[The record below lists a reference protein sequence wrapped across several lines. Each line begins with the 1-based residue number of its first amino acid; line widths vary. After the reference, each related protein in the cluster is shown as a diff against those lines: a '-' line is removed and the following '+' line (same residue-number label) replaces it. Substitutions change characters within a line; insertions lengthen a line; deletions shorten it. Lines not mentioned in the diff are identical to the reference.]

1 MHYLFRM
8 LDMQH
13 VGYLTPQT
21 VQHFVESLQVQMLEY
36 QMKKVDLEDV
46 NKEIFN
52 MVKPLDPSKIT
63 LQDLTNWYV
72 QNTDTSVC
80 VCVCKH
86 ICPLTRISQLSFN
99 CIAFFLSAAARP
111 RLWYPY

>member
-1 MHYLFRM
+1 M

-13 VGYLTPQT
+13 VGYLTAQT
-21 VQHFVESLQVQMLEY
+21 VQHFVESLQLQMLEY
-36 QMKKVDLEDV
+36 QMKKVNLEDV
-46 NKEIFN
+46 NKAIFN

-80 VCVCKH
+80 VSTYTHFAIV
-86 ICPLTRISQLSFN
+86 I
-99 CIAFFLSAAARP
+99 
-111 RLWYPY
+111 